1 MGQHDN
7 DVNDCTSISD
17 RVKKTDDATPASNDD
32 MGETAH
38 KNEVGQHAKD
48 VTETDDVTSA
58 CNDGKGKNAHKNEV
72 GLNENIIHGYNCTW

>member
-1 MGQHDN
+1 
-7 DVNDCTSISD
+7 
-17 RVKKTDDATPASNDD
+17 

-58 CNDGKGKNAHKNEV
+58 CNGGKGKTAHKHVV
-72 GLNENIIHGYNCTW
+72 GLNDNINDVTSASNDE